1 MSKERSYSRCLP
13 CFSKEWGYSQCLQ
26 CVGRKLWLSRCL
38 PLLSRKWGYSRCLPC
53 MSKERSYSRCLPG
66 PASARSGATLNA
78 CAVRGPE
85 AEVVLMPA
93 LLEPE
98 VGLLSM
104 PALREQGAELVANLL
119 AVGTEPVTE
128 PLAYPLCIVKHR
140 LCSVAP
146 PGPSIANPH
155 HDKQRLFQCFVGW
168 RFWQKGQLKGRSEDM
183 AGAKRRDKSRARE
196 KKDKTY
202 LIFISSPREAV
213 RLHASASGLDARP
226 VTREQLVA
234 LRRADRHRAPLVGR
248 ANVVEPP
255 PTVG

>member
-1 MSKERSYSRCLP
+1 
-13 CFSKEWGYSQCLQ
+13 
-26 CVGRKLWLSRCL
+26 
-38 PLLSRKWGYSRCLPC
+38 
-53 MSKERSYSRCLPG
+53 
-66 PASARSGATLNA
+66 
-78 CAVRGPE
+78 
-85 AEVVLMPA
+85 MPA

-183 AGAKRRDKSRARE
+183 AGAKRRDKSRGHER
-196 KKDKTY
+196 KKIKRILSLSHRHERPCVST
-202 LIFISSPREAV
+202 LQQVASTRVQSHENSWSLSAAPIATV
-213 RLHASASGLDARP
+213 R
-226 VTREQLVA
+226 
-234 LRRADRHRAPLVGR
+234 PLSDV
-248 ANVVEPP
+248 
-255 PTVG
+255 PT

>member
-1 MSKERSYSRCLP
+1 MPAL
-13 CFSKEWGYSQCLQ
+13 LQ
-26 CVGRKLWLSRCL
+26 QGVG
-38 PLLSRKWGYSRCLPC
+38 LLSMP
-53 MSKERSYSRCLPG
+53 
-66 PASARSGATLNA
+66 
-78 CAVRGPE
+78 AVRGPE
-85 AEVVLMPA
+85 AVVVPMPA
-93 LLEPE
+93 LIEPE